1 MQCLN
6 YFSNLS
12 FLCQFDFLHGAV
24 IWFSVLYVIVTSFF
38 FFPSCFFAL
47 VYPVFSL
54 NLWKHRLVS
63 QYDLSNFLSHEVDA
77 TSDDLYVPPPPFPP
91 SFCPSHLRYS
101 DALCHRF
108 CICVFWIWARIFL
121 WFFCFCLF
129 GVVCVLYVNVF
140 NSPDN
145 VRWFPSY
152 WPACGMC
159 TMTASEQHF
168 EIYMYKSLCKD
179 WLIILSYHSY
189 KQLLLFLPMR
199 DSGLARLL
207 FLFSVGWMCWILR
220 AVVMPRPV
228 RESCLDLSW
237 NHAWNH
243 T

>member
-1 MQCLN
+1 MICTSHPHPFHPSLPQLL
-6 YFSNLS
+6 FLVLS
-12 FLCQFDFLHGAV
+12 LPPQIFWC
-24 IWFSVLYVIVTSFF
+24 
-38 FFPSCFFAL
+38 
-47 VYPVFSL
+47 
-54 NLWKHRLVS
+54 LVS
-63 QYDLSNFLSHEVDA
+63 QVLYLCVWNLSKNLLV
-77 TSDDLYVPPPPFPP
+77 
-91 SFCPSHLRYS
+91 
-101 DALCHRF
+101 
-108 CICVFWIWARIFL
+108 ICL
-121 WFFCFCLF
+121 FCFF

-145 VRWFPSY
+145 VRWFPPY